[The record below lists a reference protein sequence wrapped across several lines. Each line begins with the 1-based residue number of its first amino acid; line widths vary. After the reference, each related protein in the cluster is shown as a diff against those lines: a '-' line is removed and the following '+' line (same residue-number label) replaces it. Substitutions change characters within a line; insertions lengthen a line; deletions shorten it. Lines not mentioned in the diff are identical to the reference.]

1 MLRGS
6 SWVILDALAFL
17 IVMIMRHMVSCTM
30 RVLSSAGLT
39 AALHCSKTQN
49 VKAAYELMI
58 EELT

>member
-1 MLRGS
+1 M
-6 SWVILDALAFL
+6 ILDALAFL